1 MGEQK
6 YVWNSKCNSFDTYI
20 PQYDTIKETGKNG
33 EEVEKQVERAY
44 DGKLYT
50 QEEVNSIFANRGEN
64 RIIEDV
70 NGVPTAVDLYT
81 ADEIV
86 ATLPQSEM
94 QVEQLTISYDEL
106 VDSKI
111 REKYSASQ
119 EFAIL
124 RQRDT
129 KQEEFAEYNAYCEQC
144 KAEARAEIAKA

>member
-6 YVWNSKCNSFDTYI
+6 YVWNSKCNSFDAYI

-33 EEVEKQVERAY
+33 EEVKKQVERAY

-64 RIIEDV
+64 RIIGDV
-70 NGVPTAVDLYT
+70 NGVPTAVDFYT

-86 ATLPQSEM
+86 VMLPQTER
-94 QVEQLTISYDEL
+94 QVVQPTISYDEL

-111 REKYSASQ
+111 RARYTVSQ

-129 KQEEFAEYNAYCEQC
+129 KPTEFAEYNAYCEQC
-144 KAEARAEIAKA
+144 KAEARAELTA